1 MTMTSTAPPPPKPPQ
16 YSSADYEALNRALDA
31 LSQRPRDPGARVD
44 AIRAYLRV
52 GLGGPAAELLGEAG
66 GLPEIDALRAA
77 ARRLSGRQVWGKRA
91 GLFEANLC
99 VLGERGVDVETIR
112 RAWREARDR
121 FELFVDVHGVEHVRI
136 RGRAGGA
143 TWLGH
148 RVEDHRTV
156 AAAAALPDDFRE
168 TMPGPFLFEGIGL
181 GHLLLRVWRETRRTF
196 HSFSAAL
203 YIVEV
208 APEWIGL
215 ALHLHDWSECLG
227 DPAVLLFVGPDA
239 GRRFEER
246 VTTDWSLGV
255 PRRLLPGRAGGL
267 GEGVEALISR
277 IESRR
282 RTEFCAAKEAVDAIY
297 AGRDASRWARRFADA
312 LAGNGPPL
320 RILASVSRHTTFLK
334 FSMRD
339 ALAAFEKLGCTTRL
353 LTERADHDR
362 IGAMMYL
369 DAIRDFRP
377 DLFFVIDHLRT
388 SFGEAIPA
396 SLPVMTWDQD
406 DLPQI
411 FRDENIRRMS
421 PLDVV
426 TGILHLLPI
435 ARGAGRPEQFLG
447 SQIATNPDEF
457 DLADV
462 TEAELAPFRCDMSF
476 VSHASKPPAELY
488 AEERARCADA
498 GLGRVMDAVFEVVMG
513 RPSAPA
519 PDGAMLD
526 DVLSAAERRCGV
538 TIVDERV
545 RDRIRGWYVWRLC
558 DRAFRHEALHWAA
571 EWAEAK
577 GRALRIYGNGWDGHP
592 TLSRFAAG
600 PAENGRELVAIY
612 RASTINLQLMPGG
625 FIHQRALD
633 GLCAGGFF
641 LTRRTRA
648 DRRDARLGPLWQ
660 EVRAAGHSSGPDVL
674 ARGAGALRKRF
685 LDVGRSIGRSESEAQ
700 VTYEFLRADPS
711 WDYPTE
717 VFEEFDEIVFDDR
730 LSFIA
735 AAERFLVDAAARQRI
750 CEAMRT
756 RVIERYSYPAVMRRF
771 LRFHADYLASSAA
784 MTGRGA
790 SAG

>member
-16 YSSADYEALNRALDA
+16 RCSADYDALNQALDA
-31 LSQRPRDPGARVD
+31 LSLRPNDFGVRID
-44 AIRAYLRV
+44 AVRAYLRL
-52 GLGGPAAELLGEAG
+52 GLGGPAADLLGEAG
-66 GLPEIDALRAA
+66 GLPEADSLRAA

-91 GLFEANLC
+91 SLFEANLR
-99 VLGERGVDVETIR
+99 VLSERGVDIETIR
-112 RAWREARDR
+112 RAWRESRDR
-121 FELFVDVHGVEHVRI
+121 FELFVDAHGVEHVRI
-136 RGRAGGA
+136 RGRDGGG
-143 TWLGH
+143 TWLG
-148 RVEDHRTV
+148 RRFEDHR
-156 AAAAALPDDFRE
+156 AAAARAALPEDFRE
-168 TMPGPFLFEGIGL
+168 TMPGPFLFEGIGS

-215 ALHLHDWSECLG
+215 ALHLHDWSACLG
-227 DPAVLLFVGPDA
+227 DPAVVLFVGRDA
-239 GRRFEER
+239 GQRFEER
-246 VTTDWSLGV
+246 IATDWSLGV
-255 PRRLLPGRAGGL
+255 PRRLLPGRPGGL

-282 RTEFCAAKEAVDAIY
+282 RTEFCAAREAAEAIY
-297 AGRDASRWARRFADA
+297 AGRDASWWARRFADA
-312 LAGNGPPL
+312 LAGKGPPL

-334 FSMRD
+334 YSMRD
-339 ALAAFEKLGCTTRL
+339 ALGAFEKLGCTTRL

-362 IGAMMYL
+362 IGAMMYV
-369 DAIRDFRP
+369 DAIREFRP

-388 SFGEAIPA
+388 SFGEAVPA
-396 SLPVMTWDQD
+396 HLPVMTWDQD
-406 DLPQI
+406 DLPHI

-447 SQIATNPDEF
+447 SQIATNPEEF
-457 DLADV
+457 GLEDI
-462 TEAELAPFRCDMSF
+462 TEAELAPYRCDVSF
-476 VSHASKPPAELY
+476 VSHASQTPAELH
-488 AEERARCADA
+488 AEERARCGDA
-498 GLGRVMDAVFEVVMG
+498 GLGRVMDAVFEVVMR

-519 PDGAMLD
+519 PDGGMLN

-538 TIVDERV
+538 TIVDACV

-558 DRAFRHEALHWAA
+558 DRTFRHEALRWAA
-571 EWAEAK
+571 EWAEST
-577 GRALRIYGNGWDGHP
+577 GRTLRIYGNGWDRHP

-600 PAENGRELVAIY
+600 PAENGRPLVAIY
-612 RASTINLQLMPGG
+612 RASAINLQLMPGG

-660 EVRAAGHSSGPDVL
+660 EIRAAGLENGPDVL
-674 ARGAGALRKRF
+674 ARGVAPLRERF
-685 LDVGRSIGRSESEAQ
+685 LDVGRLIGRTEAEAQ
-700 VTYEFLRADPS
+700 VTYEFLRANPA

-717 VFEEFDEIVFDDR
+717 VFDGFDEIVFDDR
-730 LSFIA
+730 PSFIA
-735 AAERFLVDAAARQRI
+735 AAERFLGDAAARKRI
-750 CEAMRT
+750 REAMRA
-756 RVIERYSYPAVMRRF
+756 RVIERYSYPAVTRRF
-771 LRFHADYLASSAA
+771 LQFHADYLASSAA